1 MADTLQTYLEDYK
14 VTGFRFDLMGF
25 HTKAQMEQI
34 LADLRAIDP
43 SVYIYGEGWNFGEVA
58 SDRRFVQATQFNM
71 SGTGIATFTDRIR
84 DAVRGGGPF
93 DSGQWPRGQPGLYLW
108 RRLRPECREQRR

>member
-1 MADTLQTYLEDYK
+1 MMGKLMSDTLQTYLEDYK

-43 SVYIYGEGWNFGEVA
+43 SGVYL
-58 SDRRFVQATQFNM
+58 RR
-71 SGTGIATFTDRIR
+71 
-84 DAVRGGGPF
+84 
-93 DSGQWPRGQPGLYLW
+93 GLELW
-108 RRLRPECREQRR
+108 